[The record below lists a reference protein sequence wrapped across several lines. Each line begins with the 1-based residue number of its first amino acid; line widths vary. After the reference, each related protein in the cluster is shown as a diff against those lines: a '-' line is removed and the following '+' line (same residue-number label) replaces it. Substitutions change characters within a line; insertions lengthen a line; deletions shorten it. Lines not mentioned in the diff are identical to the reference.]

1 MLKIVAGKYRS
12 RQIEVP
18 ESVTVPTKNRVREAM
33 LSSLGNQI
41 QGANVLDL
49 FAGSGALGIETL
61 SRGATRCDFVEA
73 DSKAAQVL
81 TENLKKLK
89 EMNGIVHCCDFR
101 SAIAS
106 FSTPFDIV
114 FLDPPYKEKAYY
126 QEAVDALWARG
137 LLHSYSTLIL
147 EYEGDLDFDPSSY
160 QDVRF
165 KHYGRTSVLTLRKE
179 R

>member
-61 SRGATRCDFVEA
+61 SRGSAHCDFVEV

-81 TENLKKLK
+81 AENLKKLK
-89 EMNGIVHCCDFR
+89 EMNGTIHCCDFS
-101 SAIAS
+101 SAISS
-106 FSTPFDIV
+106 FSTPFDRFPRRRKTIAEPRLVPANGINNVINSPILLLSDRFTVHNSV
-114 FLDPPYKEKAYY
+114 FLCYN
-126 QEAVDALWARG
+126 
-137 LLHSYSTLIL
+137 
-147 EYEGDLDFDPSSY
+147 
-160 QDVRF
+160 
-165 KHYGRTSVLTLRKE
+165 
-179 R
+179 

>member
-1 MLKIVAGKYRS
+1 MRFDVFMPNSTKSFLGLTNIIFRVEANPMLKIVAGKYRS

-18 ESVTVPTKNRVREAM
+18 ESVTVPTKNRAREAM

-61 SRGATRCDFVEA
+61 SRGAAHCDFVEA

-89 EMNGIVHCCDFR
+89 VIRHKKKREDFVL
-101 SAIAS
+101 S
-106 FSTPFDIV
+106 FLF
-114 FLDPPYKEKAYY
+114 Y
-126 QEAVDALWARG
+126 
-137 LLHSYSTLIL
+137 
-147 EYEGDLDFDPSSY
+147 
-160 QDVRF
+160 
-165 KHYGRTSVLTLRKE
+165 
-179 R
+179 

>member
-61 SRGATRCDFVEA
+61 SRGSAHCDFVEA

-81 TENLKKLK
+81 AENLKKLK
-89 EMNGIVHCCDFR
+89 EMNGTIHCCDFS
-101 SAIAS
+101 SAISS

-126 QEAVDALWARG
+126 QEAVDALWSKG
-137 LLHSYSTLIL
+137 LLHPYSTLIL
-147 EYEGDLDFDPSSY
+147 EYEGDLDFDSSSY
-160 QDVRF
+160 QDVRL